1 MLYIWIAVLVAAL
14 VIEAATSDFVSIWFV
29 PAALISLVLSLFDVY
44 VWVQILCFCVIGVL
58 LVIAT
63 RPFCKKFIKGKE
75 AKTNVNSLV
84 GKTCIVTE
92 EISNIKEEG
101 EVRVGGLCWSA
112 RSEDA
117 ERIISVGEQVEIVEI
132 QGVKLIVK

>member
-75 AKTNVNSLV
+75 AKTNVNSLI

-117 ERIISVGEQVEIVEI
+117 ERIIAVGEQVEIVEI